1 MELLSQHKKSIYKDK
16 KDKGESMNILKTE
29 EEKFKDRVIWRL
41 QRKLNID
48 EKEAISILN
57 KSGMDIVLKYVK
69 VKR

>member
-1 MELLSQHKKSIYKDK
+1 
-16 KDKGESMNILKTE
+16 MNILKTE